1 MLWIYIIIG
10 LGVLIL
16 IAIFFAIYY
25 CMQSKKKDKWAAI
38 QYAYTPDN
46 DGDLIEKD
54 VEKEAYAGQGR
65 PTIERS
71 VQIIEDEPVQ
81 SAYALQ

>member
-10 LGVLIL
+10 MGVLIL

-25 CMQSKKKDKWAAI
+25 CLQSKKKDKWAAI

-54 VEKEAYAGQGR
+54 VEK
-65 PTIERS
+65 
-71 VQIIEDEPVQ
+71 
-81 SAYALQ
+81 